1 MNLVIKKVFFLVG
14 LTLCVISN
22 LHSQVVTSTGN
33 GLWTDAA
40 TWDGGLVPTSAN
52 ASEII
57 VDHDVIVPRSSV
69 ISILNTVVNGTLTV
83 EPRANVTLEADA
95 LTQKFDLQVFG
106 TLVLLDSVTLSG
118 TSVTNTSFESGSRYI
133 HRQGP

>member
-1 MNLVIKKVFFLVG
+1 MNLFTRKVFFLVG

-40 TWDGGLVPTSAN
+40 TWDGGQIPTSAN
-52 ASEII
+52 ATEII
-57 VDHDVIVPRSSV
+57 INHDVIIPKSTL
-69 ISILNTVVNGTLTV
+69 ISIRNTVINGTLTI
-83 EPRANVTLEADA
+83 EPHANVTLESDA

-106 TLVLLDSVTLSG
+106 TLILLDTV
-118 TSVTNTSFESGSRYI
+118 
-133 HRQGP
+133 